1 MGQSSNSTSSETSA
15 SSVTSAA
22 ALIPLS
28 TGPSFK
34 SDGSGMN
41 RTDRPRN
48 EDARLENFHSYSD
61 DDRLRKRFKG
71 DTSTQNQWSSEGAAL
86 GRVYGDLE
94 YGELARSKIF
104 HGSQTFAVVIGS
116 RSRSTSASADG
127 KQNNHQG
134 GHQDFGHAVAARI
147 SQGTSERL
155 TKRTSITSRSSPPPA
170 ALTSYNEDLSVLKQA
185 RLPSEIKDS
194 QEMDYELVDAQM
206 SLDSADLHSPMQ
218 ERTMHNYQVH
228 NNMASETLGRT
239 TPYWGTH
246 EQNGPFSRYER
257 PSSYDNPR
265 PPPEDNSPQYSPSVG
280 DRERNEAERSI
291 NREYREASSPPY
303 SPPPPDVDVLYEG
316 PVKDLTH
323 MPLPQTTQQ
332 EQPKNSDNWFSCVMC
347 NFYIQN
353 NGQYKNNICGSCALN
368 PVPPRNS
375 RVIQEPPQPTAQRT
389 ARQARHQAGQKPYR
403 RRVRKHPKHFKPTSS
418 TGFPN
423 HEAPKGSTPEEFSVV
438 PAARKFQ
445 TSKDR
450 VNEKYPMNEPV
461 PSKPRAISVLRKNKD
476 EEPIKNT
483 LELRA
488 SCDISDKG
496 GKPEAVATNGK
507 SRRPVRPSNFTGPA
521 RKFPSTPISH
531 ESPPPG
537 VVSSTERPVSRNDN
551 NPPKKIPP
559 RRPAVKNAGGSIQ
572 FTDSDDSDE
581 PVGDRATIIMLQ
593 KKLAEQK
600 NCTKNQRN
608 KVIRLQGEL
617 TEVKEELTEAT
628 RETKRVREEF
638 SAKLAQARKIK
649 KSDPVQLDIND
660 ETKACDLLVKL
671 TTGKLAPVPLKLK
684 DLYKD
689 IDFTA
694 SSPWPCPPELPEPDP
709 KSFRKPGWRKKAPEY
724 DTKRMMKVHL
734 HRQLPCAKT
743 QPPKIIPGSLH
754 DLSNA
759 HMDSRSNSLD
769 DEYSEYSLGGLETT
783 IDEFLGFPEN
793 MVPAV
798 KDGVLGFRPGIINQ
812 RTRRLDRN
820 VQHYKVRTPGA
831 LLDRI

>member
-1 MGQSSNSTSSETSA
+1 M
-15 SSVTSAA
+15 
-22 ALIPLS
+22 
-28 TGPSFK
+28 
-34 SDGSGMN
+34 
-41 RTDRPRN
+41 
-48 EDARLENFHSYSD
+48 
-61 DDRLRKRFKG
+61 
-71 DTSTQNQWSSEGAAL
+71 
-86 GRVYGDLE
+86 
-94 YGELARSKIF
+94 
-104 HGSQTFAVVIGS
+104 
-116 RSRSTSASADG
+116 
-127 KQNNHQG
+127 
-134 GHQDFGHAVAARI
+134 
-147 SQGTSERL
+147 
-155 TKRTSITSRSSPPPA
+155 
-170 ALTSYNEDLSVLKQA
+170 
-185 RLPSEIKDS
+185 
-194 QEMDYELVDAQM
+194 
-206 SLDSADLHSPMQ
+206 
-218 ERTMHNYQVH
+218 
-228 NNMASETLGRT
+228 
-239 TPYWGTH
+239 
-246 EQNGPFSRYER
+246 
-257 PSSYDNPR
+257 
-265 PPPEDNSPQYSPSVG
+265 
-280 DRERNEAERSI
+280 
-291 NREYREASSPPY
+291 
-303 SPPPPDVDVLYEG
+303 
-316 PVKDLTH
+316 
-323 MPLPQTTQQ
+323 
-332 EQPKNSDNWFSCVMC
+332 
-347 NFYIQN
+347 
-353 NGQYKNNICGSCALN
+353 
-368 PVPPRNS
+368 
-375 RVIQEPPQPTAQRT
+375 
-389 ARQARHQAGQKPYR
+389 
-403 RRVRKHPKHFKPTSS
+403 
-418 TGFPN
+418 
-423 HEAPKGSTPEEFSVV
+423 

-798 KDGVLGFRPGIINQ
+798 KDGVLGFRPGIIVCFHQLWLGFTAANICRINEPDALIETSSTTKSGPLELFWIGFEPVGEQ
-812 RTRRLDRN
+812 PSTLPSSHLTRQVFVSL
-820 VQHYKVRTPGA
+820 HPT
-831 LLDRI
+831 LLVCIIYY